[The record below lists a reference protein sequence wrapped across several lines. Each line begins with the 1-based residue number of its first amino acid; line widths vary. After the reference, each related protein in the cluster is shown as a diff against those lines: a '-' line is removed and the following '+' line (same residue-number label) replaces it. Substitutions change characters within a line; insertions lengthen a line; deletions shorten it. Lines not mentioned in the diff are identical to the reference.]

1 MSGFMLVHPVKGLST
16 KSYATLDEA
25 REQASLSVARD
36 QQEVQIVQVIEL
48 VLPLVNPN
56 VL

>member
-16 KSYATLDEA
+16 KSYATLEEA
-25 REQASLSVARD
+25 REQAALSVARD
-36 QQEVQIVQVIEL
+36 QRVVQIVEIVET
-48 VLPLVNPN
+48 VLPIVKPN